1 MEITIYND
9 LYFEQALNGKHLLL
23 NVLENLGFKVKMH
36 VLCFGSLGNISKK
49 CSKMVQKI
57 YKNHEKAKNTLKWCS
72 IFIIIGANYIWQN
85 RVKKLLV

>member
-1 MEITIYND
+1 
-9 LYFEQALNGKHLLL
+9 
-23 NVLENLGFKVKMH
+23 
-36 VLCFGSLGNISKK
+36 
-49 CSKMVQKI
+49 MVQKI